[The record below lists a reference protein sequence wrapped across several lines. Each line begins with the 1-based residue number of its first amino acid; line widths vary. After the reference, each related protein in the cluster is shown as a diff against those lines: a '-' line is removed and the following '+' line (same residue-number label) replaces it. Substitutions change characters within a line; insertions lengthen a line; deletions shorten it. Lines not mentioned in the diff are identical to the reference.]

1 MQKMINNKQFS
12 VLMAVYY
19 RDDPNL
25 FNLALE
31 SVLNN
36 TIKTN
41 DLVLVVDG
49 HITESLDEI
58 IHNTNKKT
66 KVLNTI
72 YLPENIGLA
81 RALNIGLRK
90 CKNELIF
97 RADADDI
104 NNNDRFEIQ
113 LNNFDDNIDILGSSI
128 LEMDFKKNPLAY
140 RNMPLSHDEIIKFS
154 FNRNPF
160 NHMTVL
166 YRKSKVLQAGGYPNI
181 HLREDYALWAIMIN
195 NNAKCRNLSEVL
207 VKATTGVDMYKRRG
221 GMKYAIA
228 EYELQRHLI
237 KFCDKPLLKALVTGF
252 SRSLIFL
259 LPSIIRGKIYERFL
273 RDSTI

>member
-1 MQKMINNKQFS
+1 MINNKQFS